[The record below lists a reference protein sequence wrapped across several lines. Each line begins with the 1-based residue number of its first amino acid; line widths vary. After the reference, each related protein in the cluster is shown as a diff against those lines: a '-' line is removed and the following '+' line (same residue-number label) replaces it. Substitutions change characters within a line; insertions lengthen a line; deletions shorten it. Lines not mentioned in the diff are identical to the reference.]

1 MAQTTGLVQRLTIIP
16 AVGTAGFCCAWIGPS
31 PTNTALLFVQRLAS
45 DSAQTGDFKTSIVD
59 GLVSAQASR
68 REVVAGHADI
78 SSEITSLEVYP

>member
-16 AVGTAGFCCAWIGPS
+16 ALGSVGFCCVWIGPS
-31 PTNTALLFVQRLAS
+31 PTNSALLFVQRVAS
-45 DSAQTGDFKTSIVD
+45 DSAPAGDFKTSMVD

-68 REVVAGHADI
+68 REVRVGHGDT